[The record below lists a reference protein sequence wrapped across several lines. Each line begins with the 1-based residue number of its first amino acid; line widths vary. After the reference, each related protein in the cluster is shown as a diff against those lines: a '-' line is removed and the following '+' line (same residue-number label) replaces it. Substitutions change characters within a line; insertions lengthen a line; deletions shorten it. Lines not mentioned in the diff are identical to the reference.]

1 MDRVSLALLSA
12 VYDRPE
18 VNLYHE
24 VYFPIIRYTLVRRF
38 RDFSNPG
45 GYSVASIYG
54 SRRSSGKVSILSMR
68 RCCNV

>member
-45 GYSVASIYG
+45 G
-54 SRRSSGKVSILSMR
+54 
-68 RCCNV
+68 